1 MKNKNVSSWEKKE
14 MALIKRNAK
23 KYEISELQD
32 QLDNNMVPEINKH
45 YTDWLNV

>member
-1 MKNKNVSSWEKKE
+1 MFRNGFNKEKC
-14 MALIKRNAK
+14 K

-32 QLDNNMVPEINKH
+32 WLDNNMVPEINKH